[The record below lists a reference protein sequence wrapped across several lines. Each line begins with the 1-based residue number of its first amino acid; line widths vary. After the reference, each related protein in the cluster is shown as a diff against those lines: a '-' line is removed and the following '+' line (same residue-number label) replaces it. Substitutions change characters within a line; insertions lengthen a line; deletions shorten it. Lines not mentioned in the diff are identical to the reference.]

1 MNINEIFVAVC
12 ILLFY
17 HLFNE
22 FKNSGGM
29 NFNLLKLIMEM
40 IILLFMMIL
49 MKYKEEIKE
58 VIHYDKCHQKL
69 DDFLIRNGK

>member
-1 MNINEIFVAVC
+1 MNINEIFIVVC

-29 NFNLLKLIMEM
+29 NFDLLKLIMEM

-49 MKYKEEIKE
+49 MKYKVEIKGE
-58 VIHYDKCHQKL
+58 IHYDKFQQKL
-69 DDFLIRNGK
+69 DEFLIRNGN

>member
-1 MNINEIFVAVC
+1 MNINEIFVVVC

-17 HLFNE
+17 HLFNK
-22 FKNSGGM
+22 FKNSGDM
-29 NFNLLKLIMEM
+29 NFNILKLIMEM

-58 VIHYDKCHQKL
+58 VIHYDKYQKKL
-69 DDFLIRNGK
+69 DEFLKNNGK

>member
-1 MNINEIFVAVC
+1 MNINEIFIIEC

-17 HLFNE
+17 HLFNK

-29 NFNLLKLIMEM
+29 NFNHLKLIIEM

-49 MKYKEEIKE
+49 MKYREEIKE
-58 VIHYDKCHQKL
+58 MIHYDKCQQKL
-69 DDFLIRNGK
+69 DEIIINNEI